1 MAKRLGTEARE
12 FIRELKKKGYSETE
26 IADAT
31 SDKFGRE
38 GLDRSTIWRQLQAM
52 KKLDWQEWCHNNLED
67 VSTAIGAFIARLRSI
82 AATGS
87 VVDGKIAIPLMLY
100 RQPYGD
106 YQKAVIR
113 NICRYDSKVTA
124 LKEGFDEA
132 IKGGDKDTAMQL
144 ADEIAG
150 ILERRLAF

>member
-100 RQPYGD
+100 RQP
-106 YQKAVIR
+106 
-113 NICRYDSKVTA
+113 
-124 LKEGFDEA
+124 
-132 IKGGDKDTAMQL
+132 
-144 ADEIAG
+144 
-150 ILERRLAF
+150 